1 MRISALSKSLW
12 TPPAE
17 TTVRTMA
24 KREYKDG
31 ENRKYKC
38 SRIWYDEKGE
48 WQAGYWVTYHWY
60 VVLKHTLQDVDGGFR
75 YTKSRETRVYFQTIA
90 EAKRYIDEF

>member
-1 MRISALSKSLW
+1 
-12 TPPAE
+12 
-17 TTVRTMA
+17 MA